1 MIRYRVARSQDS
13 QVICAACALALRVG
27 AIRLAQQPTAR
38 HHRWYSVADAPR
50 PNDDGP
56 RPGES
61 SDAPANPSS
70 SSQNSG
76 FASRPITGKKL
87 FGQRQGQA
95 RTSTPRL
102 VSDRDDFLLPHEL
115 AARQAALDERP
126 RPPPPEQRPPPPEQ
140 RPPPLDQSALWS
152 RPRPLERAPSTQEPQ
167 ARGRSPLPLGVGFE
181 PVEPL
186 RPRNNFGH
194 TGPRNPP
201 SRPDIYPRKDLG
213 PARETKLDGER
224 EWSQL
229 SRPIQSSGDT
239 SSTDFVPMQQ
249 KNPWAVGGLGFLASK
264 LGEEKSAGKGKG
276 FGSILDTL
284 RNANSGASSRPS
296 TTPPNQPRRAP
307 TFGRPRDGDN
317 ARAGVR
323 PPLDLDDS
331 LLRPFSRPTNAT
343 VKPPEPADEE
353 DFFSQFDKKTADN
366 TRPRQFERPRPGPA
380 PVAGDD
386 LFKPDKQANGGP
398 EGASIDEDDFFR
410 QFDKRNSAKPAPS
423 RPKSNRVKVA
433 DFPMAE
439 NIAVAKPAPVEPE
452 ESSEWAKEP
461 AVKNTLVLDSAE
473 HDVVEERWS
482 RRRERPEKT
491 KTKPKNMRRRG
502 SNDEDGWDEETA
514 RIAEE
519 RRLRKEERQAMKE
532 QQALER
538 LEAASA
544 PKPILVP
551 EFITV
556 ANLGEALGF
565 KTDKFLEELTNLG
578 FEEITDESVMTGETA
593 ALVAQEFDF
602 EPTIDDGHKVDLRP
616 RPAPEDPSLLPPR
629 PPIVTIMGHVD
640 HGKTTMLDWL
650 RKSSIAAGEH
660 GGITQHIGAF
670 SVCLSTGKQIT
681 FLDTPGHAAFLTM
694 RQRGA
699 NITDIV
705 ILVVAADD
713 SVKPQTLEALKHAQ
727 NAKVPIIVAINK
739 ADKPEARVEQVK
751 FDIANNGVELEQFG
765 GEVQAVA
772 VSGKTGLGM
781 KDLEESIVTLAEV
794 LDMRAELDGMA
805 EGWIL
810 ESGIK
815 PLGRAATVLVK
826 RGTLRKGDI
835 IVAGSV
841 FAKIRFMMDEFGKEL
856 KEAPPGTPVEVFGWR
871 DAPLA
876 GDQVLQ
882 APDEDKA
889 RQAIKYRVDMA
900 AWQKTA
906 TDIAEQERRD
916 REKAEADA
924 LAAELA
930 ELGETGDEDGA
941 AEAAPTG
948 PKIVNFV
955 IRGDALGSVEA
966 VMGAIMEIGNNDV
979 RARVLR
985 SNPGQVSES
994 DVEHAATT
1002 GSAIINF
1009 NSPIP
1014 AHIQRLAD
1022 ASGVRVLDYSVIYHL
1037 VDAVKA
1043 LMSEQLPEA
1052 VSYKVLGE
1060 AELLEVFPINIRG
1073 RVYKNIAGCR
1083 VRNGQLLSNGT
1094 YRVMR
1099 GKAKIFDGKAP
1110 IYPFFHIPYFFF
1122 FAPDSGLFANP
1133 CPFVSTG
1140 KLESLKHGRKEVT
1153 EIKKG
1158 SECGIGFDGFQD
1170 LKVGDQI
1177 QMYETVREK
1186 QYL

>member
-1 MIRYRVARSQDS
+1 MIRHRVARSQDS
-13 QVICAACALALRVG
+13 RVICAACALALRAG
-27 AIRLAQQPTAR
+27 AIRVPQRPTIR
-38 HHRWYSVADAPR
+38 HHRWYSAADAPR
-50 PNDDGP
+50 PSDDGP
-56 RPGES
+56 RSGES
-61 SDAPANPSS
+61 PDVPANPSS
-70 SSQNSG
+70 SSQSSG
-76 FASRPITGKKL
+76 FASRPTFGKKV

-95 RTSTPRL
+95 RPSSPRL
-102 VSDRDDFLLPHEL
+102 VSDRSDFLLPHEL
-115 AARQAALDERP
+115 AARQAAFNERP
-126 RPPPPEQRPPPPEQ
+126 RPPPPERSAPPP
-140 RPPPLDQSALWS
+140 
-152 RPRPLERAPSTQEPQ
+152 RPRPLERAPITQEPQ
-167 ARGRSPLPLGVGFE
+167 VRGKSPLPLGVGFE
-181 PVEPL
+181 SREPP
-186 RPRNNFGH
+186 RPRNNFGP
-194 TGPRNPP
+194 TGPRDLP
-201 SRPDIYPRKDLG
+201 SRPDPYPKKDPG
-213 PARETKLDGER
+213 PAKETKADDRR

-229 SRPIQSSGDT
+229 SRLMQSSGDT
-239 SSTDFVPMQQ
+239 SSAGFVPMQQ

-264 LGEEKSAGKGKG
+264 LSEEASSGKGKG
-276 FGSILDTL
+276 FDSILDTL
-284 RNANSGASSRPS
+284 RDAHSGGLSRPPP
-296 TTPPNQPRRAP
+296 TPSNQLRRAP
-307 TFGRPRDGDN
+307 TFGRSRNGDA
-317 ARAGVR
+317 ARAGAR
-323 PPLDLDDS
+323 PALDLDEN
-331 LLRPFSRPTNAT
+331 LLRPFSGPANTA
-343 VKPPEPADEE
+343 VKPLEPADEE
-353 DFFSQFDKKTADN
+353 DFFSQFDKKTANN
-366 TRPRQFERPRPGPA
+366 TRSRQFERPRPSSARG
-380 PVAGDD
+380 AGNG
-386 LFKPDKQANGGP
+386 FFSKADKQANGGP
-398 EGASIDEDDFFR
+398 GRASIDENDFFA
-410 QFDKRNSAKPAPS
+410 QFDKRSSAKSASS
-423 RPKSNRVKVA
+423 RPRGNSLEIA
-433 DFPMAE
+433 DFPVAE
-439 NIAVAKPAPVEPE
+439 GYDVAKPAPKEPE
-452 ESSEWAKEP
+452 ESPEWAKEP
-461 AVKNTLVLDSAE
+461 AVKNTLILDSAE
-473 HDVVEERWS
+473 HDVVEDRWS

-491 KTKPKNMRRRG
+491 KTKPKAARNTRRRAN
-502 SNDEDGWDEETA
+502 NDEDGWDEKTE
-514 RIAEE
+514 RMAEE
-519 RRLRKEERQAMKE
+519 RRLRKAERQALKE

-544 PKPILVP
+544 PKPILLP

-593 ALVAQEFDF
+593 ALVAQEFGF
-602 EPTIDDGHKVDLRP
+602 EPTIDDGHQVDLRP

-670 SVCLSTGKQIT
+670 SVSLSTGKQIT

-713 SVKPQTLEALKHAQ
+713 SVKPQTLEALKHAR

-739 ADKPEARVEQVK
+739 ADKPEARVDQVK
-751 FDIANNGVELEQFG
+751 VDLANNGVELEEFG
-765 GEVQAVA
+765 GDVQVVA

-781 KDLEESIVTLAEV
+781 KDLEENIVTLAEV

-810 ESGIK
+810 ESSIK
-815 PLGRAATVLVK
+815 PLGRAATVMVK

-841 FAKIRFMMDEFGKEL
+841 FAKIRFMMDESGKEV

-906 TDIAEQERRD
+906 AEIAEQERRD

-941 AEAAPTG
+941 VDAAPAG
-948 PKIVNFV
+948 PKTVNFV
-955 IRGDALGSVEA
+955 IKGDALGSVEA
-966 VMGAIMEIGNNDV
+966 VTGAIMEIGNNDV

-985 SNPGQVSES
+985 SAPGQISES

-1002 GSAIINF
+1002 GSAIVNF
-1009 NSPIP
+1009 NNPIP
-1014 AHIQRLAD
+1014 AHIQRQAD
-1022 ASGVRVLDYSVIYHL
+1022 ASGVRLLDYSVIYHL

-1043 LMSEQLPEA
+1043 LMSEHLPDA

-1060 AELLEVFPINIRG
+1060 AEALEVFSINIRG
-1073 RVYKNIAGCR
+1073 RVYKNIAGCK
-1083 VRNGQLLSNGT
+1083 VRNGQLLSTGQ

-1099 GKAKIFDGKAP
+1099 GKVKIFD
-1110 IYPFFHIPYFFF
+1110 
-1122 FAPDSGLFANP
+1122 
-1133 CPFVSTG
+1133 G
-1140 KLESLKHGRKEVT
+1140 KLESLKHGKKEVT
-1153 EIKKG
+1153 EIKKN

-1177 QMYETVREK
+1177 QMYETIKEK